1 MGEYAS
7 NSNKSKELAENEQA
21 KKIEKVVQ
29 GNTRVKKKSDVRKL
43 FDVFVP
49 EDTLSVKNYILHDV
63 VIPSIKNAISSVVDI
78 VLFGEVRR
86 SRKKGDGTSR
96 ASYGSYYES
105 ERDRRREYAA
115 PKPRNVFG
123 YDMIEYD
130 TRGDAERVLAA
141 MDDALERY
149 GYVSVLDIYD
159 LSDISD
165 VPHSADKYGW
175 TDLTGTRV
183 SRQRNGSYIID
194 IPRRPLPFD

>member
-21 KKIEKVVQ
+21 KTFEKVVQ
-29 GNTRVKKKSDVRKL
+29 GNTRVKKKSDARKL
-43 FDVFVP
+43 FDIFVP
-49 EDTLSVKNYILHDV
+49 EDTSSVKNYILHDV
-63 VIPSIKNAISSVVDI
+63 VIPSVKNAISSVVDI

-96 ASYGSYYES
+96 VSYGSYYES
-105 ERDRRREYAA
+105 ERDRRREYSASQS
-115 PKPRNVFG
+115 RNVFDYG
-123 YDMIEYD
+123 MIEYD
-130 TRGDAERVLAA
+130 TRGDAEMVLAT

-159 LSDISD
+159 MSNISD
-165 VPHSADKYGW
+165 VPHSAGKYGW

-183 SRQRNGSYIID
+183 SRQRNGRYIID